1 MKKVYKLR
9 ADAPDLIARAGLSI
23 KDFAQ
28 RAEIAAGT
36 FHALIN
42 PAQQQLRTRGG
53 MHRTTAWKIARA
65 YAQATGASEDTAYA
79 AMIVEEAVDAPAS
92 ASTSTG

>member
-9 ADAPDLIARAGLSI
+9 ADAPDQIARAGDSI

-28 RAEIAAGT
+28 RAGIAAGT

-42 PAQQQLRTRGG
+42 PSQQSLRTRGG

-65 YAQATGASEDTAYA
+65 YAQIAGASEDAAYV
-79 AMIVEEAVDAPAS
+79 AMIVEEVVDAATPNG
-92 ASTSTG
+92 ASTA

>member
-1 MKKVYKLR
+1 VKKVYKLR

-42 PAQQQLRTRGG
+42 PAQQSLRTRGG
-53 MHRTTAWKIARA
+53 MHRTTAWKIAHA
-65 YAQATGASEDTAYA
+65 YAQATGASEDAAYA
-79 AMIVEEAVDAPAS
+79 AMIVEEIAELAVKATA
-92 ASTSTG
+92 